1 MPSPGIFITLEGS
14 EGAGKSTQLQLLE
27 SHCSELGLDVV
38 TTREPGG
45 TAGAEAIRALLLTG
59 DSDRWTDATEALLF
73 AAARADH
80 VAKRIRPALDRGAI
94 VLCDR
99 FIDSTRA
106 YQGGA
111 GGMTDADIMAL
122 HDVGSGGLLP
132 HRTLL
137 LDMPA
142 GVGQARAKKRDHG
155 AVDRMGSKTNAY
167 YAQVAERFREMAANE
182 PERFRI
188 IDASGNADTVYAE
201 CVAALSDI
209 LPMSC

>member
-1 MPSPGIFITLEGS
+1 MEGS
-14 EGAGKSTQLQLLE
+14 EGVGKSTQLQALVDHYSQLDLE
-27 SHCSELGLDVV
+27 IVA
-38 TTREPGG
+38 TREPGG

-59 DSDRWTDATEALLF
+59 EGDRWTDATEALLF

-111 GGMTDADIMAL
+111 GGMADADIMAL
-122 HDVGSGGLLP
+122 HTVGSGGLLP

-137 LDMPA
+137 LDMPVQ
-142 GVGQARAKKRDHG
+142 VGHARSMARD
-155 AVDRMGSKTNAY
+155 ASQTDRMGSKSGDY
-167 YAQVAERFREMAANE
+167 YVRVAAQFRDIAAAEPDRFRM
-182 PERFRI
+182 
-188 IDASGNADTVYAE
+188 IDASADPASVTSA
-201 CVAALSDI
+201 CIAALAD
-209 LPMSC
+209 LFA